1 MRAFFVDSHGA
12 SCDPAEMTMARST
25 ETSQPLRIG
34 LAGLGTVGTSVLRIL
49 RRQENALAAR
59 TGRAIRVVAVAA
71 RDRNRDR
78 GVDLGGLAWYDD
90 PVALARSGEVD
101 CLVELM
107 GGTDGPAKAAV
118 EAALAAGKPVV
129 TANKALLA
137 AHGVAL
143 AELAEANGAALAFEA
158 SSAGGIPV
166 VKTLRE
172 ALAGNNVTRISG
184 ILNGTCNYILSRM
197 ELEGLTFADC
207 LKDAQR
213 LGYAEADPTFDVE
226 GFDTAHKL
234 AILTSL
240 AFGTKIDAEAIH
252 VEGISAIA
260 PLDLRMADELGYRI
274 KLLGVA
280 ERTKTG
286 IEQRVH
292 PTMVPK
298 ASPIA
303 QVMGVL
309 NAVSIDAD
317 AVREITLVGPGAGGD
332 PTASAVVADIADV
345 ARGTAGLPFGLP
357 VARLELPA
365 RAPMQRHEGGYY
377 VRLSVADRPGA
388 VAAIATRMAEADIS
402 LESIV
407 QRGAPGAA
415 SRDPGGRSGA
425 PVPVVLITYATSEAA
440 IRAALEKVTADGHVA
455 EPPQVIRIERE

>member
-1 MRAFFVDSHGA
+1 
-12 SCDPAEMTMARST
+12 MTSAMLST
-25 ETSQPLRIG
+25 HPQPLRIG
-34 LAGLGTVGTSVLRIL
+34 IAGLGTVGASVLRIL

-59 TGRAIRVVAVAA
+59 CGRTIRVTAVSA
-71 RDRNRDR
+71 RDRRRDR
-78 GVDLGGLAWYDD
+78 GVDLGGLAWFDD
-90 PVALARSGEVD
+90 PVALAKSDEID
-101 CLVELM
+101 CLVDLM
-107 GGTDGPAKAAV
+107 GGSDGPAKAAV
-118 EAALAAGKPVV
+118 EAALFAGKPVV

-143 AELAEANGAALAFEA
+143 AELAESRNAALAFEA

-172 ALAGNNVTRISG
+172 ALAGNNVSRISG

-197 ELEGLTFADC
+197 ELEGLTFEAC

-213 LGYAEADPTFDVE
+213 LGYAEANPTFDVE

-240 AFGTKIDAEAIH
+240 SFGTKIDAEAIH
-252 VEGISAIA
+252 VEGISAIT

-298 ASPIA
+298 SSAIA

-357 VARLELPA
+357 IARLEKA
-365 RAPMQRHEGGYY
+365 TRAPMQRHEGGYY
-377 VRLSVADRPGA
+377 VRLAVADRPGA
-388 VAAIATRMAEADIS
+388 AASIATRMAEADIS

-407 QRGAPGAA
+407 QRRSPEAVT
-415 SRDPGGRSGA
+415 RDPGGRSGA

-440 IRAALEKVTADGHVA
+440 IRAALEKVSADGHVA
-455 EPPQVIRIERE
+455 EPPQVIRIEREQV

>member
-1 MRAFFVDSHGA
+1 
-12 SCDPAEMTMARST
+12 MTMHAPLP
-25 ETSQPLRIG
+25 EIMPLRVGI
-34 LAGLGTVGTSVLRIL
+34 AGLGTVGAAVAGIL
-49 RRQENALAAR
+49 NRQANQLAAR
-59 TGRAIRVVAVAA
+59 CGRPIRVTAVSA

-78 GVDLGGLAWYDD
+78 GIDLAGYRWFDD
-90 PVALARSGEVD
+90 PVALASDPEID
-101 CLVELM
+101 CFVELV
-107 GGTDGPAKAAV
+107 GGSDGPARRAV
-118 EAALAAGKPVV
+118 ETALAAGKHVV

-137 AHGVAL
+137 AHGLAL
-143 AELAEANGAALAFEA
+143 SELAERTGAALAFEA

-172 ALAGNNVTRISG
+172 ALAGNNVSKLYG

-197 ELEGLTFADC
+197 ETEGLTFDDG

-252 VEGISAIA
+252 VEGISSIT
-260 PLDLRMADELGYRI
+260 PFDLRMADDLGFRI

-298 ASPIA
+298 SSSIA

-309 NAVSIDAD
+309 NAVTIDAD
-317 AVREITLVGPGAGGD
+317 AVRELTLVGPGAGGD

-345 ARGTAGLPFGLP
+345 ARGTAGMPFGLP
-357 VARLELPA
+357 VARLEVA
-365 RAPMQRHEGGYY
+365 TRAPMQRHEGGYY

-388 VAAIATRMAEADIS
+388 AAAIATRMGEAGIS

-407 QRGAPGAA
+407 QRR
-415 SRDPGGRSGA
+415 SRDAAQRDPAGLSGE
-425 PVPVVLITYATSEAA
+425 PVPVVLITYATSESA
-440 IRAALEKVTADGHVA
+440 IREALDKVSADGHIA

>member
-1 MRAFFVDSHGA
+1 MTSVPLS
-12 SCDPAEMTMARST
+12 PA
-25 ETSQPLRIG
+25 SQPLRVG
-34 LAGLGTVGTSVLRIL
+34 LAGLGTVGASTLRIL

-59 TGRAIRVVAVAA
+59 CGRAIRVTAVSA
-71 RDRNRDR
+71 RDRTRDR
-78 GVDLGGLAWYDD
+78 GIDLGGLSWFDD
-90 PVALARSGEVD
+90 PVALAKSDDID
-101 CLVELM
+101 CLVELI
-107 GGTDGPAKAAV
+107 GGSDGPAKAAV
-118 EAALAAGKPVV
+118 EAALSAGKHVV

-143 AELAEANGAALAFEA
+143 ADLAESKGVALAFEA

-172 ALAGNNVTRISG
+172 ALAGNNVSRISG

-197 ELEGLTFADC
+197 ELEGLTFEAC

-252 VEGISAIA
+252 VEGISAIT
-260 PLDLRMADELGYRI
+260 PLDLKMADDLGYRI

-298 ASPIA
+298 SSPIA

-309 NAVSIDAD
+309 NAVSVDAD

-357 VARLELPA
+357 VARLEEA
-365 RAPMQRHEGGYY
+365 KRAPMQRHEGGYY
-377 VRLSVADRPGA
+377 VRLAVADRPGA
-388 VAAIATRMAEADIS
+388 AAAIATRMAEADIS

-407 QRGAPGAA
+407 QRRSPEAA
-415 SRDPGGRSGA
+415 TRAPGGRSGA
-425 PVPVVLITYATSEAA
+425 PVPVVLITYATSETT

-455 EPPQVIRIERE
+455 EPPQVIRIEREQA

>member
-1 MRAFFVDSHGA
+1 
-12 SCDPAEMTMARST
+12 MTVAT
-25 ETSQPLRIG
+25 AQTASQPLRIG
-34 LAGLGTVGTSVLRIL
+34 LAGLGTVGASVLRIL
-49 RRQENALAAR
+49 RRQENALSER
-59 TGRAIRVVAVAA
+59 CGRAIRVTAVSA
-71 RDRNRDR
+71 RDRTRDR
-78 GVDLGGLAWYDD
+78 GVDLGGLTWFDD
-90 PVALARSGEVD
+90 PVALAKSDEID
-101 CLVELM
+101 CLVELV
-107 GGTDGPAKAAV
+107 GGSDGPAKAAV
-118 EAALAAGKPVV
+118 EAALAAGKSVV

-137 AHGVAL
+137 HHGIAL
-143 AELAEANGAALAFEA
+143 ATLAEQNGVALAFEA
-158 SSAGGIPV
+158 SSAGGIPI

-172 ALAGNNVTRISG
+172 ALAGNTVTRLYG

-197 ELEGLTFADC
+197 ELEGLTFEAC
-207 LKDAQR
+207 QKDAQR

-226 GFDTAHKL
+226 GYDTAHKL

-252 VEGISAIA
+252 VEGISSIA
-260 PLDLRMADELGYRI
+260 PLDLKMADELGYRI

-280 ERTKTG
+280 ERTRTG

-298 ASPIA
+298 SSAIA

-309 NAVSIDAD
+309 NAVTVDAD
-317 AVREITLVGPGAGGD
+317 AVRELTLVGPGAGGD

-357 VARLELPA
+357 VARLEA
-365 RAPMQRHEGGYY
+365 AVRAPMQRHEGGYY
-377 VRLSVADRPGA
+377 VRLAVLDHPGA
-388 VAAIATRMAEADIS
+388 AAAIATRMAEADIS

-407 QRGAPGAA
+407 QRRSEAA
-415 SRDPGGRSGA
+415 VQRDPSGRSGA

-440 IRAALEKVTADGHVA
+440 IRAALEKVSADGHVA

>member
-1 MRAFFVDSHGA
+1 
-12 SCDPAEMTMARST
+12 MTSAVLPNA
-25 ETSQPLRIG
+25 SQPLRIG
-34 LAGLGTVGTSVLRIL
+34 LAGLGTVGASVLKIL
-49 RRQENALAAR
+49 QRQENALAAR
-59 TGRAIRVVAVAA
+59 CGRAIRVVAVSA
-71 RDRNRDR
+71 RDRKRDR
-78 GVDLGGLAWYDD
+78 GIDLGGFTWFDD
-90 PVALARSGEVD
+90 PVALAKSAEVD
-101 CLVELM
+101 CVVELM
-107 GGTDGPAKAAV
+107 GGSDGPAKAAV
-118 EAALAAGKPVV
+118 EAALSAGKHVV

-143 AELAEANGAALAFEA
+143 AELAESNGVALAFEA

-172 ALAGNNVTRISG
+172 ALAGNNVSRISG

-197 ELEGLTFADC
+197 EQEGLTFEAC
-207 LKDAQR
+207 LADAQR

-240 AFGTKIDAEAIH
+240 SFGTKIDAEAIH
-252 VEGISAIA
+252 VEGISAIT

-298 ASPIA
+298 ASAIA

-357 VARLELPA
+357 VGRLEEPT

-377 VRLSVADRPGA
+377 VRLAVADRPGA
-388 VAAIATRMAEADIS
+388 AAAIATRMAEADIS

-407 QRGAPGAA
+407 QRRSPEAVN
-415 SRDPGGRSGA
+415 RDPGGRSGA
-425 PVPVVLITYATSEAA
+425 PVPVVLITYATSESA